1 MGEDVGHVEVEGVP
15 QVDVQPVAR
24 GLPQEV
30 QGGQEARVL
39 LYGGEAGGPL
49 AQDRPAASPPAADRE
64 PTLKIP
70 ARIVPGLGLGRNH
83 LKIRPNRLKL
93 VQNNLN
99 SLKSNKGISVNLNEF
114 KVVAATAIL
123 IYVNTS

>member
-49 AQDRPAASPPAADRE
+49 AQDRPAAHS
-64 PTLKIP
+64 
-70 ARIVPGLGLGRNH
+70 H
-83 LKIRPNRLKL
+83 
-93 VQNNLN
+93 
-99 SLKSNKGISVNLNEF
+99 
-114 KVVAATAIL
+114 
-123 IYVNTS
+123 